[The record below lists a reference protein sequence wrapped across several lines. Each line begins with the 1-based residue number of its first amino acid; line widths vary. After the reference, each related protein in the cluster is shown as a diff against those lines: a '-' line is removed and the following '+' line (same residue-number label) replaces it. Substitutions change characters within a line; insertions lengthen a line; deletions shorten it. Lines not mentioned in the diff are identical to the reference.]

1 MLAIAAVLHIVHIIA
16 RLLTQQAMG
25 LGTCHMEGIFAAGL
39 IALHAGSVG
48 RFRLLARVLEAE
60 VADLKQSWD

>member
-1 MLAIAAVLHIVHIIA
+1 MLAVATVLHIVHIIA
-16 RLLTQQAMG
+16 SLLTQQAMG

-39 IALHAGSVG
+39 IALHARPVG

-60 VADLKQSWD
+60 VADLKQ